1 MTTKKKLFVALAAI
15 AASVIIAVVS
25 VVATVAYLTSSA
37 AVSNVFTI
45 GNVSMTMDESK
56 VDINGVAVE
65 NGGRVDTNTYK
76 LVPDKKYTKDPIIH
90 VATGSE
96 DCYLF
101 VLVRNDIEAIEV
113 KHETP
118 VDGELTIAQQLAK
131 NGWVEYADA
140 HASTGKVYVYYGV
153 DASGNLNAK
162 PTPTEAG
169 KDYKLF
175 DYFMIDKSADVSLY
189 GAAKVTMT
197 AVAIQTAGFGETDGS
212 NPIKEAWEAVVATY
226 PYIKTG
232 GTPSQNG

>member
-45 GNVSMTMDESK
+45 GNVSMTMDETK

-76 LVPDKKYTKDPIIH
+76 LVPDKTYTKDPIIH
-90 VATGSE
+90 VAAGSE

-101 VLVRNDIEAIEV
+101 VLVRNDIEAIEAQN
-113 KHETP
+113 
-118 VDGELTIAQQLAK
+118 GSTIADQLRK
-131 NGWVEYADA
+131 NGWVEYANA

-153 DASGNLNAK
+153 DEDDSSRLNES
-162 PTPTEAG
+162 PTPTKAG

-175 DYFMIDKSADVSLY
+175 DNFTIDKSADVSLY
-189 GAAKVTMT
+189 GAAKVTLT
-197 AVAIQTAGFGETDGS
+197 AVAIQTAGFGDTDGS
-212 NPIKEAWEAVVATY
+212 DPIEEAWNAVVATY

-232 GTPSQNG
+232 GTPNT